1 MLGEVNMN
9 ELLDGILL
17 STGTLTTSQIALN
30 IIMSLIIG
38 VVIYVSYWSTHVGT
52 IYSTKFN
59 VSLVMLSI
67 VTAIVMTVIQNNI
80 ALSLGTIGALSIVR
94 FRTAIKDPRD
104 TIYIFWSIA
113 SGLCCGVSCYQIAII
128 GAFVIFVFL
137 LIFGR
142 IRNSERMLLIVRG
155 SRVKEMEI
163 ESAIFLYFNSNVN
176 LRVKNTTSDSIEII
190 YELSRKTYEKA
201 KNNEQSII
209 ETLYKIDNIE
219 YANIVCQ
226 NDEING

>member
-1 MLGEVNMN
+1 MN

-17 STGTLTTSQIALN
+17 STGTLTTTQIILN
-30 IIMSLIIG
+30 IVMSLIIG
-38 VVIYVSYWSTHVGT
+38 IVIYVSYWSTHVGT

-128 GAFVIFVFL
+128 GAIVIFIFL

-142 IRNSERMLLIVRG
+142 IRNTERMLLIVRG
-155 SRVKEMEI
+155 SRIKEQEI
-163 ESAIFLYFNSNVN
+163 ESAIYLYFNSNIN
-176 LRVKNTTSDSIEII
+176 LRVKNTTSDSIEVI
-190 YELSRKTYEKA
+190 YELSKKTYEKSK
-201 KNNEQSII
+201 KNNQSII
-209 ETLYKIDNIE
+209 ETLYKIDDIE
-219 YANIVCQ
+219 YANLVCQ

>member
-1 MLGEVNMN
+1 MS
-9 ELLDGILL
+9 ELLEGVLL
-17 STGTLTTSQIALN
+17 STGTLTTSQIILN
-30 IIMSLIIG
+30 IVMSLIIG
-38 VVIYVSYWSTHVGT
+38 IIIYVSYWSTHVGT

-113 SGLCCGVSCYQIAII
+113 SGLCCGVSCYQISII
-128 GAFVIFVFL
+128 GAIVIFVFL

-142 IRNSERMLLIVRG
+142 IRNTERMLLIVKGNRI
-155 SRVKEMEI
+155 KEQEI

-190 YELSRKTYEKA
+190 YELSRKVYENSK
-201 KNNEQSII
+201 KNNQSII
-209 ETLYKIDNIE
+209 EILYKIDDIE
-219 YANIVCQ
+219 YANLVCQ